1 MTLRQCGISVFVLQ
15 TSFSQIF
22 TNFHKETSGDVG
34 KCWLLSHAIN
44 LDTGAI
50 FTDYMA
56 ESCISEPTLLFLNLT
71 LEKQRS
77 KFKR

>member
-1 MTLRQCGISVFVLQ
+1 MFVLQ
-15 TSFSQIF
+15 TS
-22 TNFHKETSGDVG
+22 FHKETSGDVG

-44 LDTGAI
+44 LDTSAI
-50 FTDYMA
+50 FTDYNIIMA

-71 LEKQRS
+71 LEKQHS

>member
-1 MTLRQCGISVFVLQ
+1 MLG
-15 TSFSQIF
+15 
-22 TNFHKETSGDVG
+22 NVG
-34 KCWLLSHAIN
+34 CFLMLLI
-44 LDTGAI
+44 LDTSAI

-71 LEKQRS
+71 LEKQHS

>member
-15 TSFSQIF
+15 T
-22 TNFHKETSGDVG
+22 TFHKETSGDVG

-44 LDTGAI
+44 LDTSAI
-50 FTDYMA
+50 FTGYMA

-71 LEKQRS
+71 LEKQHS